1 MHRRSALIATAA
13 MLASPLLGSRVRAQ
27 QAPPPVKL
35 GVLEDMAGPTSYL
48 NGQGSVDATQL
59 AVDDFGGKVIGRP
72 IVVISADHQQKPAV
86 GAAIARRWLDQDGVD
101 VLLDV
106 PNSDIALAVDQVI
119 AEKKKLAIFVGA
131 VTDRIS
137 EQDCNPYAMQWGLD
151 TYADAQTVRPLIKAG
166 FNTFF
171 FLTSDYVFGHTL
183 ETAARTAIASA
194 GGKVLGSVTIPLETT
209 DYSSFLVQAQASGA
223 KVVALL
229 ISGGSRLVT
238 AFKQAREFGL
248 ADADHK
254 VTSLHIYTEDVH
266 TLGLQATQ
274 GLEAVVPFYWDRDAQ
289 SRDFSERYR
298 KRFGH
303 LPSELHAGTYSA
315 ALNYLRAVQK
325 AGTTDA
331 DKVRAAMAEI
341 KINDVYAVNAK
352 LLPNGRLIH
361 DLFLVQV
368 KTPAESKYPWDYF
381 KILETIPAEEAFR
394 PISQSVC
401 PMLKHT

>member
-1 MHRRSALIATAA
+1 MRPIPALIALGCL
-13 MLASPLLGSRVRAQ
+13 LAGSALAQ
-27 QAPPPVKL
+27 PAPVKL

-48 NGQGSVDATQL
+48 NGQGSVDAAQL
-59 AVDDFGGKVIGRP
+59 AADDFGGKVIGRP
-72 IVVISADHQQKPAV
+72 IVVMSADHQQKPAV
-86 GAAIARRWLDQDGVD
+86 GAAIARRWIDEQGVD
-101 VLLDV
+101 VLLDI

-119 AEKKKLAIFVGA
+119 AEKHRLAIFVGA

-151 TYADAQTVRPLIKAG
+151 TYADSQTVRPLIKSG
-166 FNTFF
+166 FDSFF

-183 ETAARTAIASA
+183 EDAARSAIAAA

-248 ADADHK
+248 SDASHK

-266 TLGLQATQ
+266 TLGLPATQ
-274 GLEAVVPFYWDRDAQ
+274 GLEAVVPFYWNRDAA
-289 SRDFSERYR
+289 SRAFSERY
-298 KRFGH
+298 KARFGH
-303 LPSELHAGTYSA
+303 LPSELHAGVYSA
-315 ALNYLRAVQK
+315 TLAYLKGVEK

-331 DKVRAAMAEI
+331 AKVRAAMAEI
-341 KINDVYAVNAK
+341 TIDDVYAQHAT
-352 LLPNGRLIH
+352 LLANGRLIH
-361 DLFLVQV
+361 DLYLVQV
-368 KTPAESKYPWDYF
+368 KTPAESKDPWDYF
-381 KILETIPAEEAFR
+381 NLVATIPAAEAFR
-394 PISQSVC
+394 PLSQSLC
-401 PMLKHT
+401 PLVKH

>member
-1 MHRRSALIATAA
+1 
-13 MLASPLLGSRVRAQ
+13 MLATPLLGSRARAQ
-27 QAPPPVKL
+27 AKTPVKL
-35 GVLEDMAGPTSYL
+35 GLLEDMSGATSYL
-48 NGQGSVDATQL
+48 NGQGSVDAAQM
-59 AVDDFGGKVIGRP
+59 AADDFGGTVIGRP
-72 IVVISADHQQKPAV
+72 ITVVSADHQQKPAV

-106 PNSDIALAVDQVI
+106 PNSDIALAVDQVVL
-119 AEKKKLAIFVGA
+119 EKKKMAIFVGA
-131 VTDRIS
+131 VTDQIS
-137 EQDCNPYAMQWGLD
+137 EQDCNPYCMQWGLD
-151 TYADAQTVRPLIKAG
+151 TYADSQTVRPLIKSG

-171 FLTSDYVFGHTL
+171 FLTSDYVFGNTL
-183 ETAARTAIASA
+183 EHAARSAIASA
-194 GGKVLGSVTIPLETT
+194 GGKVLGGVTIPLETT

-248 ADADHK
+248 ADAHHK

-274 GLEAVVPFYWDRDAQ
+274 GLLAVVPFYWDRNAE
-289 SRDFSERYR
+289 SREFSERYK

-325 AGTTDA
+325 AGTTDSL
-331 DKVRAAMAEI
+331 KVRAALAEI
-341 KINDVYAVNAK
+341 PINDVYAVNAK

-368 KTPAESKYPWDYF
+368 KTPAESKYPWDF
-381 KILETIPAEEAFR
+381 FNILETIPAAEAFR